1 MAILVENEYQK
12 IIEVKYLY
20 ENSST
25 EVTMRC
31 YASKA
36 DRDNEKTLKNDVDNV
51 KFNIYQYLDTQANV
65 LLSEINAI
73 QPIETITNKDEFL
86 SNKVELKTKIE
97 QFEDLRS
104 EGVMLQDKLLN
115 QTIDFNALKY
125 KSVWANLGLTQA
137 MCIKINIV
145 GEKVVGFDNLQTFN
159 LTALYGEV
167 KKKIVGP
174 VVDC

>member
-20 ENSST
+20 ENNGT

-36 DRDNEKTLKNDVDNV
+36 DRDNEKTQKNDVDNV
-51 KFNIYQYLDTQANV
+51 KFNIYQYLDTQSNSLIA
-65 LLSEINAI
+65 EINAI
-73 QPIETITNKDEFL
+73 QPIETITNKEEFL
-86 SNKVELKTKIE
+86 INKPELKNKIE

-104 EGVMLQDKLLN
+104 EGLLLQDKLLN
-115 QTIDFNALKY
+115 EVIDFTALKY

-145 GEKVVGFDNLQTFN
+145 GEKVVGFNNLKTFD
-159 LTALYGEV
+159 LPTLYGEV
-167 KKKIVGP
+167 KKKIVGT
-174 VVDC
+174 VIDC